1 MKRTLLLFIY
11 MMSIAPMPPLVAQSN
26 KGRGDV
32 IIGEVSPPELNVADN
47 VVHIRH
53 AIVGSK
59 LEIFTIVGNRVRL
72 IEMKTT
78 DEFYQLN
85 LPKGIYIFKL
95 ENTIRKFIIR

>member
-1 MKRTLLLFIY
+1 
-11 MMSIAPMPPLVAQSN
+11 MSIAPMTLVAQSD
-26 KGRGDV
+26 KGRSGV
-32 IIGEVSPPELNVADN
+32 IVGEVPPPELNVTDN
-47 VVHIRH
+47 VVHVRH

-78 DEFYQLN
+78 DEFYPLN

-95 ENTIRKFIIR
+95 ENTVRKFIIR